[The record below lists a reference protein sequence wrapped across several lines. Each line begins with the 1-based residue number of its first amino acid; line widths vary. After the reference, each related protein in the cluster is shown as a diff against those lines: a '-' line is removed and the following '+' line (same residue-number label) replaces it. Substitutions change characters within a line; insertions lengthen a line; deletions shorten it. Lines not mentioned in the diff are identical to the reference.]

1 MLLCC
6 LFKENTKMKKQL
18 LALVGAAAI
27 CFFIAISSNTFAAD
41 PNKPKASPPKERSNE
56 LRLVIGVVSVVKDKD
71 GNITEIKVTTH
82 PELIYKIVLD
92 DKGIELAKTLV
103 DKRARIEGFIETKG
117 KDQWVTVKTFTEAKS
132 QIQKQPSQNP
142 KSKPAPKQA
151 PKK

>member
-1 MLLCC
+1 
-6 LFKENTKMKKQL
+6 MKKQL
-18 LALVGAAAI
+18 MALVGAAAI
-27 CFFIAISSNTFAAD
+27 CFFIAMSSNTFAAD
-41 PNKPKASPPKERSNE
+41 PNKPKAAPKEKQND

-92 DKGIELAKTLV
+92 DKGIELGKTLV

-142 KSKPAPKQA
+142 KSKPAPKPA
-151 PKK
+151 PKPKY